1 MSTTT
6 TTTVNTTAITTEE
19 KTTLTAYMVNGK
31 LCNPE
36 TVAKIQA
43 LENSTLARAGMLIIS
58 NKPVRN
64 DAHFN
69 SMKKLELLEL
79 ADALVKNTAFKFCG
93 KTRDYFYRLYTRIT
107 GFNGVSADL
116 PIVTSVD
123 IRFLYSSLQG
133 SLKRKVDG
141 LYDMPTE
148 SNITFTA
155 FEKAV
160 DLLCFAL
167 ATNMTHD
174 FFNSAYAE
182 ASEKEHALIKEKQ
195 AKNEAKAKAKAD
207 KKKAEDLKKL
217 EAMKKTAKAT
227 KSTKSKAKAKT
238 ENAKTEATTK

>member
-6 TTTVNTTAITTEE
+6 TTTTATTFATTP
-19 KTTLTAYMVNGK
+19 TVLVNGK
-31 LCNPE
+31 ICNPE

-64 DAHFN
+64 DKHFN
-69 SMKKLELLEL
+69 DMKKLELLEL
-79 ADALVKNTAFKFCG
+79 ADALVKNTKCIFTSN
-93 KTRDYFYRLYTRIT
+93 TREYFYRLYTRIT

-116 PIVTSVD
+116 PIVTPSD

-133 SLKRKVDG
+133 SLKRSVNG
-141 LYDMPTE
+141 VYDIPTE
-148 SNITFTA
+148 FNITFTA
-155 FEKAV
+155 FEKTV

-167 ATNMTHD
+167 ATNSMHD
-174 FFNSAYAE
+174 FFNSAYTT
-182 ASEKEHALIKEKQ
+182 ASEAERAKIKEKQ
-195 AKNEAKAKAKAD
+195 AKAEAKAKAKAD

-217 EAMKKTAKAT
+217 EAMKKTAKAKAT
-227 KSTKSKAKAKT
+227 KSAKNTAKNTAKAKT